1 MTAQVSAPRVEALE
15 VADYWDAVCAHDIP
29 AAVEV
34 LRGARDRGVP
44 AHEYL
49 DLLVVAAQRRTG
61 ELWASGA
68 WTVAHEHAVT
78 AVNEAAVRALITDAD
93 AAVPT
98 PRAAPRDR
106 APRRPAYLLACAE
119 REWHALPALVL
130 TAALRAQGVDVVY
143 LGPDVSPG
151 TLVARVIDD
160 GPRAVLLSAALFS
173 SIPRL
178 RRQVEAVRA
187 TGTPVVVGG
196 RAFAP
201 HGHHAAAVG
210 ANAWAAGPLDL
221 PEVLASLPRHTG
233 PPEPLRHAGAAEA
246 GALLIERDAV
256 VADLLH
262 HLDLPPTAPDSR
274 DLSTRQPWEEVVAD
288 FAPHIV
294 DALCAALL
302 CDDPGL
308 LVGTVDWLR
317 EILAPRSAPAG
328 TVERVVSRLAERL
341 REHPDAVAALRAASA
356 A

>member
-1 MTAQVSAPRVEALE
+1 MTTRTSVPRVEGLE
-15 VADYWDAVCAHDIP
+15 VADYWDAVRAHDAA

-34 LRGARDRGVP
+34 LRGARDRGVA

-61 ELWASGA
+61 ELWATGA

-78 AVNEAAVRALITDAD
+78 AVNEAAVRTLLADAD

-98 PRAAPRDR
+98 PRTVPRDR

-130 TAALRAQGVDVVY
+130 AAALRAQGTDVVP

-160 GPRAVLLSAALFS
+160 GPRAVLISAALS
-173 SIPRL
+173 SSLPRL

-201 HGHHAAAVG
+201 DGRHAAAVG

-221 PEVLASLPRHTG
+221 PQVLATLPRHTG
-233 PPEPLRHAGAAEA
+233 PPEPLRHPGALEA
-246 GALLIERDAV
+246 AALLIERDAV
-256 VADLLH
+256 VADLLD
-262 HLDLPPTAPDSR
+262 HLQLPPPAPHAR
-274 DLSTRQPWEEVVAD
+274 DLERRQPWEEVVSD
-288 FAPHIV
+288 FAPHVV

-302 CDDPGL
+302 CDDHAL

-317 EILAPRSAPAG
+317 EVLAPRSAPLG
-328 TVERVVSRLAERL
+328 TVERLVARLGERL
-341 REHPDAVAALRAASA
+341 REHPDAVAALRAA
-356 A
+356 